1 MDPMGYIYI
10 HIQLPPFFGYYVELV
25 DSPPSA
31 LLWRRPEDP
40 RGQTGPDAARLWRH
54 ESNSEDREHP
64 NRPWAGAGKR
74 WKTLEV
80 EGFFDCDCLEIQ
92 KLYGMIS
99 EMS

>member
-1 MDPMGYIYI
+1 MSLRIARLVIYI
-10 HIQLPPFFGYYVELV
+10 PIGSMYAIYGNIY
-25 DSPPSA
+25 SPPSA